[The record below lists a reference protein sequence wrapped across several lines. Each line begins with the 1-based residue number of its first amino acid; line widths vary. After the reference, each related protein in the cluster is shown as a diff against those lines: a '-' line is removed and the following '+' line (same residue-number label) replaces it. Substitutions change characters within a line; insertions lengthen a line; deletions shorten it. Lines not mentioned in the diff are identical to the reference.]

1 MKKIATLLLLFF
13 TLTLVSQQKNIEIKE
28 DVNTKTNTKVTSL
41 SFNVDDVK
49 ELEKINWAEIKTI
62 FDSNADD
69 EIIKLSFGINKK
81 KATHNKVKISGK
93 FSVEGK
99 TKDIDN
105 LIKNLKKGIKGL
117 IKIHNKYQN

>member
-81 KATHNKVKISGK
+81 KQHI
-93 FSVEGK
+93 
-99 TKDIDN
+99 
-105 LIKNLKKGIKGL
+105 IKS
-117 IKIHNKYQN
+117 KYLENFL